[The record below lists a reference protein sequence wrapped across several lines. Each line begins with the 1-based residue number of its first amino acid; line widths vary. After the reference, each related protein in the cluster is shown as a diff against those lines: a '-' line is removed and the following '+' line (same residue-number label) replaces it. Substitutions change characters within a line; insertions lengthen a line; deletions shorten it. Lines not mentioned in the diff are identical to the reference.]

1 MFDKDLEWLFECSEA
16 RRIDLNLLYSSKQ
29 HHDLVVSK
37 HGRCKHFLTLHH
49 PADLGI
55 VLSEV
60 LVGIL
65 LNESISIINY
75 ISEWC
80 SLIPTVKKRKETFF

>member
-1 MFDKDLEWLFECSEA
+1 MFDKGLELLFECLEV
-16 RRIDLNLLYSSKQ
+16 RRIGLNLLYSSKQ

-49 PADLGI
+49 PADLAI

-65 LNESISIINY
+65 LNEIISIFNC

-80 SLIPTVKKRKETFF
+80 VFDTNS